1 MGLVKLISWVCVYHC
16 LVLSYL
22 VYFVLR
28 VWCSRFDVAEVLC
41 FRTLDLMLFWWLLV
55 LFGLD
60 WFAVDLGV
68 LWVVVLVV

>member
-1 MGLVKLISWVCVYHC
+1 MFPDLG
-16 LVLSYL
+16 
-22 VYFVLR
+22 
-28 VWCSRFDVAEVLC
+28 FDAFLG
-41 FRTLDLMLFWWLLV
+41 LLV

>member
-1 MGLVKLISWVCVYHC
+1 MCLPLFGVIVFGLLCVTCMG
-16 LVLSYL
+16 
-22 VYFVLR
+22 
-28 VWCSRFDVAEVLC
+28 SRFGVAEVLC
-41 FRTLDLMLFWWLLV
+41 FRTLDLMFFWWLLV